1 MSITDLFPPPDDPFA
16 LDLEPE
22 EDEPTKPNPR
32 SKDLLG
38 RKNSKIRKKLDEL
51 YDQIHKG
58 FNDQARRSDDQL
70 DWWDCYYCKFTGD
83 AQFYNG
89 NAEIYI
95 PIIRDAINAR
105 ATRGVNQLFP
115 NSNRYVDVVSADG
128 KQPSE
133 IIALLDHYIRRTK
146 LKTRVAR
153 PLWINGDVEGQYNL
167 YVDWNE
173 VTRWIVSR
181 ETHGPVIN
189 QDGSDIEVEGEE
201 FEDLG
206 EEEIKEGMPC
216 PEVLHDCDVLILPAT
231 ADSVEDALECG
242 GSVTIVRRWSKSQV
256 EAMIE
261 RDDIR
266 DEEGEELLDRMKAQ
280 GGTVTDQ
287 HDIEKTINEHVGI
300 RSRGASC
307 VAWETWTKLPL
318 SLKGEYKE
326 GESRRLARVY
336 FGANRLQLGCRRN
349 PYWNDRCPLLSEP
362 VKKVAGSAKGQ
373 SMVES
378 VAPLQYEANDAANE
392 GADSAHYSA
401 MPLVRVSTNV
411 TQPIILNLGA
421 ILKAEKD
428 EIEMMAFPDLT
439 PRALQR
445 IQLAT
450 AQIFQTLSV
459 NPSML
464 PQQTSTSRRNQAQVA
479 QEQQVDI
486 LTTAEETSVEEGLLS
501 DLMAW
506 FVDLDHQFRDRELTV
521 RAFGEAGIHAEQV
534 QIPPLQ
540 NRHRYEVRWSG
551 VEQARNAA
559 QLQQM
564 FMGLNVFKGLA
575 PELMQEGYRFRIAP
589 LAETAAMSMFGA
601 RIGAQCLLDM
611 RHQSTIPPEQ
621 ENQLLREG
629 HEVYVMPLDNDAEH
643 LKSHMQ
649 EAQQNGDPFGNYKL
663 HIAAHMKQMQMKAQA
678 QAQQAMQQMMGQM
691 GAPGGQRPGQQ
702 RPGGAAGQQA
712 PRQGA
717 MPAGPR
723 QGVQGP
729 PGMIRPDNMPG
740 SGGIMSPRRF

>member
-1 MSITDLFPPPDDPFA
+1 MSLTDLFPSSDAPI

-22 EDEPTKPNPR
+22 EEEPKEANPR

-146 LKTRVAR
+146 LKTKVAR

-173 VTRWIVSR
+173 VSRWVVSR
-181 ETHGPVIN
+181 EIHGPVIS
-189 QDGSDIEVEGEE
+189 QDGIDVEIEGEE

-206 EEEIKEGMPC
+206 EEEIIEGMPC
-216 PEVLHDCDVLILPAT
+216 PEVLHDCDVLILPTT
-231 ADSVEDALECG
+231 ADSVEEALERG
-242 GSVTIVRRWSKSQV
+242 GSVTIVRRWSRSNV
-256 EAMIE
+256 EDLVERGEI
-261 RDDIR
+261 RDD
-266 DEEGEELLDRMKAQ
+266 EGDELLERMKAA
-280 GGTVTDQ
+280 GTVTISDQ
-287 HDIEKTINEHVGI
+287 HDIEKSLNEHVGI

-307 VAWETWTKLPL
+307 VAWETWHKLPL
-318 SLKGEYKE
+318 SEKGEYKE
-326 GESRRLARVY
+326 GEPRRLCRIY
-336 FGANRLQLGCRRN
+336 FGPNRLLLGCRRN

-362 VKKVAGSAKGQ
+362 VKKVAGAAKGQ
-373 SMVES
+373 SMVEA

-401 MPLVRVSTNV
+401 MPLVRVSSNV

-439 PRALQR
+439 PRAIQR

-464 PQQTSTSRRNQAQVA
+464 PQQTSTARRNQAQVA

-486 LTTAEETSVEEGLLS
+486 LTTAEETSIEEGMLT

-506 FVDLDHQFRDRELTV
+506 FVDLDHQFRDRELTI
-521 RAFGEAGIHAEQV
+521 RAFGESGIRASQV
-534 QIPPLQ
+534 QIPTIQ

-575 PELMQEGYRFRIAP
+575 GELAQEGYRFRIAP

-601 RIGAQCLLDM
+601 RIGAQCLLDL

-621 ENQLLREG
+621 ENTLLVEG
-629 HEVYVMPLDNDAEH
+629 HEVFVMPLDNDAEH
-643 LKSHMQ
+643 IQRHMQ
-649 EAQQNGDPFGNYKL
+649 KAQETGDPFGNFRL
-663 HIAAHMKQMQMKAQA
+663 HIQNHQKQMQQKAQA
-678 QAQQAMQQMMGQM
+678 QAMQAMQQMMQQM
-691 GAPGGQRPGQQ
+691 GGAPGGSPGGQRPG
-702 RPGGAAGQQA
+702 GAGQSP
-712 PRQGA
+712 PRMGA